1 MNVAT
6 VACTA
11 ENAIGR
17 TVGEWRVHTYTD
29 AVTLTEPDVC

>member
-1 MNVAT
+1 MNAAT

-17 TVGEWRVHTYTD
+17 AVAEWHVRTYTD
-29 AVTLTEPDVC
+29 PVTLTEPEVC

>member
-1 MNVAT
+1 MNAAT

-17 TVGEWRVHTYTD
+17 TVAECYVRTYTD